1 MPRDSAEEL
10 VRLCM
15 GNTLILRSELEKLC
29 AYADKG
35 GTITTAMVREMT
47 SPQLETTTFNL
58 AKAVVSQRPKAAME
72 ELDKLYAMR
81 TNRTFI
87 VHAIASA
94 FLDLYRAAAAL
105 RAGKPGFRY
114 ES

>member
-15 GNTLILRSELEKLC
+15 GNTLILRGELEKLC

-47 SPQLETTTFNL
+47 SPLTGNDYIQPGKSCSF
-58 AKAVVSQRPKAAME
+58 P
-72 ELDKLYAMR
+72 
-81 TNRTFI
+81 
-87 VHAIASA
+87 ASES
-94 FLDLYRAAAAL
+94 
-105 RAGKPGFRY
+105 RY
-114 ES
+114 GGTG

>member
-81 TNRTFI
+81 THRTFI

-94 FLDLYRAAAAL
+94 FWICTVQQRHFGQGN
-105 RAGKPGFRY
+105 RFQI
-114 ES
+114 